1 MSGLILVVIG
11 ALLCFA
17 GAWSMRLAVTAAGF
31 GAGWLVGDAFDVSTT
46 TALLLGLSAA
56 VVALL
61 VTLLATSVLLWVIGA
76 AVGAVFAAR
85 LLRVLEGGEAS
96 VLLGVLFVPA
106 VAFATGFLAHRL
118 KRRFVVWATAV
129 AGAAL
134 ILSGLGQLAPDALG
148 DLRTPESTTGQV
160 VAVGLW
166 AVLAVAGGLVQRGLV
181 RGRD

>member
-17 GAWSMRLAVTAAGF
+17 GAWSLRLAVTAAGF
-31 GAGWLVGDAFDVSTT
+31 GAGWLIGDAFDASTT
-46 TALLLGLSAA
+46 TTLLLGLSVA
-56 VVALL
+56 VIALL

-76 AVGAVFAAR
+76 TVGAVIAAR

-96 VLLGVLFVPA
+96 VLLGVLFIPA
-106 VAFATGFLAHRL
+106 MAFASGFLAHRF
-118 KRRFVVWATAV
+118 KRRFVIWATA
-129 AGAAL
+129 AGGAAL
-134 ILSGLGQLAPDALG
+134 VLSGLGRLAPDALG

-160 VAVGLW
+160 VGFGLW
-166 AVLAVAGGLVQRGLV
+166 VALAVTGGLVQRALL